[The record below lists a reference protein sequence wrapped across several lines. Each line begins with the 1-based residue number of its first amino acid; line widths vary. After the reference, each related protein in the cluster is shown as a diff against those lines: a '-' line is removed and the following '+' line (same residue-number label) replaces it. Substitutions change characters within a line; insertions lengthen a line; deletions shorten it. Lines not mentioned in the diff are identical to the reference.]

1 MACFPS
7 WIQRVEWHCPRLFII
22 GAISFIVDLSVIDV
36 MENCI
41 YAKCEG
47 FPDSW
52 IVYNTFTNTLTAF
65 LIQPIV
71 LMYIMLNFNLLDVK
85 SGTNGM
91 YAKAMIL
98 VLVVIVSSTV
108 IEMIQ
113 SIIPIGELLT
123 SAVLAIGIAAAIGW
137 EHVIMEKFLNEK
149 NKTVDYLKTL
159 GEFKSL
165 ELIEDSQVTLNLS
178 VIIVLI
184 FGALLAILNG
194 ALGLG

>member
-1 MACFPS
+1 
-7 WIQRVEWHCPRLFII
+7 
-22 GAISFIVDLSVIDV
+22 
-36 MENCI
+36 
-41 YAKCEG
+41 
-47 FPDSW
+47 
-52 IVYNTFTNTLTAF
+52 
-65 LIQPIV
+65 
-71 LMYIMLNFNLLDVK
+71 MLNFNLLDVK

-159 GEFKSL
+159 VS
-165 ELIEDSQVTLNLS
+165 SNLW
-178 VIIVLI
+178 
-184 FGALLAILNG
+184 N
-194 ALGLG
+194 